1 MSEMSKTMLITG
13 TSRGIG
19 KAVYD
24 YFYNTYDVIG
34 VSRTGNP
41 DIKGDITDINFRNE
55 LIHYCTERGG
65 PDVFINNAGIRSY
78 RYMETMETNFIAAGH
93 LMTEFY
99 KKMNSGSSI
108 INITSSCAVIHG
120 YPSMTNWRI
129 MYQTSKNAL
138 KKLSENLSE
147 SRTRNIRVT
156 SLEPAHV
163 DTEMTSGKENEALN
177 VPAENYN
184 KQDID
189 VFLPM
194 KVEYIAETIEWVLNQ
209 PPWVQISNLRL
220 LNMHNKEL
228 AEMPVDTR

>member
-1 MSEMSKTMLITG
+1 
-13 TSRGIG
+13 
-19 KAVYD
+19 
-24 YFYNTYDVIG
+24 
-34 VSRTGNP
+34 
-41 DIKGDITDINFRNE
+41 
-55 LIHYCTERGG
+55 
-65 PDVFINNAGIRSY
+65 
-78 RYMETMETNFIAAGH
+78 METNFIAAGH

-99 KKMNSGSSI
+99 KKMSPGSSI

-147 SRTRNIRVT
+147 SRTKNIRVT

-194 KVEYIAETIEWVLNQ
+194 KVEYIAETIEWVLKQ